1 METPTQ
7 SRVPFADNGAR
18 IRRARK
24 RKGLS
29 QENLAL
35 TVGTSRRH
43 MIRLENGQHL
53 PSGPLRDGIAA
64 ACDIEPS
71 EIQSADDEDEDSQMR
86 DAFRLFV
93 DLMAQIP
100 SRQGAHA

>member
-29 QENLAL
+29 QENLAV

-53 PSGPLRDGIAA
+53 PSRRLRDGIAA
-64 ACDIEPS
+64 ACEIEPS
-71 EIQSADDEDEDSQMR
+71 EIQSADDEDDPRMR
-86 DAFRLFV
+86 EAFGLFV
-93 DLMAQIP
+93 ALMDRIP
-100 SRQGAHA
+100 SRQGAHT